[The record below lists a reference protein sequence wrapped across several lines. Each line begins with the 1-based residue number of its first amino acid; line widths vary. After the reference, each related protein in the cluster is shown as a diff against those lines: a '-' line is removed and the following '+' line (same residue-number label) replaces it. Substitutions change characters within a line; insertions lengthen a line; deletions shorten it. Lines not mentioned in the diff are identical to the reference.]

1 MKAVVHCQGSTSFAM
16 SAAAGLLPEV
26 STIVSN
32 AVSLHP
38 RVPGVSNVKL
48 RVAPPIVER

>member
-1 MKAVVHCQGSTSFAM
+1 MHCQGSTSFAM

-38 RVPGVSNVKL
+38 RHPGDVGVKR
-48 RVAPPIVER
+48 RVAAPISSDG